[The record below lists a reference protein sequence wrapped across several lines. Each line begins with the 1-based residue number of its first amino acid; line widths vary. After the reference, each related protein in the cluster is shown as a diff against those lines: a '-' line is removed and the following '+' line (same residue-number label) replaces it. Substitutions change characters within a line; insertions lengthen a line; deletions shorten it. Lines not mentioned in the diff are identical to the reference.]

1 LKIKQYD
8 KTINVINVAYN
19 SFPEN
24 YELKAQEANSYL
36 MKGDTINAIKNFE
49 EAYKLN
55 PNQNLARF
63 LQKKYLEN
71 GDTLN
76 SIRFR

>member
-1 LKIKQYD
+1 
-8 KTINVINVAYN
+8 
-19 SFPEN
+19 
-24 YELKAQEANSYL
+24 